1 MYIPPAYEITDWNEI
16 TSFVSKARAGEFVTV
31 NKDGTPEASTLPFTW
46 YPQQANSS
54 ADFKNYGRATTHM
67 ARTNPQWRDIENGAP
82 ALIIVSGPGA
92 YVSPSNYASTP
103 ITGKEVGTWV
113 YQTVHLRG
121 SVEVL
126 HGANDIMQIVS
137 DLQRD
142 HEANREIPWDLA
154 TADQDFLQELVR
166 HVVGFT
172 VQITSVEAK
181 YKMEQKKDLTDRATT
196 VKDLLTT
203 ARPEDLEIASEMKRL
218 FKI

>member
-1 MYIPPAYEITDWNEI
+1 
-16 TSFVSKARAGEFVTV
+16 
-31 NKDGTPEASTLPFTW
+31 
-46 YPQQANSS
+46 
-54 ADFKNYGRATTHM
+54 
-67 ARTNPQWRDIENGAP
+67 
-82 ALIIVSGPGA
+82 
-92 YVSPSNYASTP
+92 
-103 ITGKEVGTWV
+103 
-113 YQTVHLRG
+113 
-121 SVEVL
+121 
-126 HGANDIMQIVS
+126 MQIVS

-154 TADQDFLQELVR
+154 TANQDFLHELVR